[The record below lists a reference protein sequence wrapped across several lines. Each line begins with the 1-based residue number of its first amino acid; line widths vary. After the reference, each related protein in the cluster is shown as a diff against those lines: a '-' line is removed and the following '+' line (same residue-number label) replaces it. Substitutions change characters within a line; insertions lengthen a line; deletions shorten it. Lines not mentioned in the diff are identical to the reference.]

1 MVAEDSGLC
10 IQGATVQVVAG
21 QALGRSE
28 TQTEPCDVWD
38 AGGVTFNELV
48 PGVELTL
55 RASASGYVAQERV
68 VVPRIGPTDGCDLYA
83 VSESVSE
90 LTNPDPSLAVYCRV
104 ASGQSTGTQE
114 KRAISRLQN
123 VPPDRPVSVGV
134 WVETSAS
141 PQDSSQRPPFIA
153 ARGGGTAPIIRFSRR
168 WLGCLIYGTPVGLG
182 RSTGTPRFQTRTLP
196 TARDVLNEIYE

>member
-38 AGGVTFNELV
+38 AGGVTFKELV

-68 VVPRIGPTDGCDLYA
+68 VVPRSGPQTA
-83 VSESVSE
+83 VIFTLS
-90 LTNPDPSLAVYCRV
+90 PSREA
-104 ASGQSTGTQE
+104 
-114 KRAISRLQN
+114 N
-123 VPPDRPVSVGV
+123 
-134 WVETSAS
+134 
-141 PQDSSQRPPFIA
+141 
-153 ARGGGTAPIIRFSRR
+153 
-168 WLGCLIYGTPVGLG
+168 
-182 RSTGTPRFQTRTLP
+182 
-196 TARDVLNEIYE
+196 